1 MLVGPTGGG
10 KTSNYKTLAMAQSE
24 LKKKGVEGYETTHYH
39 ILNPKSI
46 TMEQLYGGLDPS
58 TNEWNDGIAAILV
71 AEASKDESPDKH
83 WIMFDGPVDAL
94 WIESMNTVLDD
105 NKKLC
110 LNSGAII
117 NLTPRMTMMF
127 EVEDLAVASP
137 ATVSRCGM
145 IYMEP
150 EAIGIQPLVQ
160 SWILTLPAS
169 MKLRKTT
176 IPIIEKLFEKYFEPL
191 IKYVRKNCPEPV
203 MTVNNNL
210 ACSFFRLMDC
220 FLVPFHDTEL
230 KKVTPEEV
238 EVFEGFVEGLFIFVL
253 TWTIG
258 ATTNLEGR
266 AKFNIKIKEIMGKDN
281 KFKHPTTGTVY
292 DYMFIKETLEWR
304 IWTETVSEFSIDP
317 KAIYSEI
324 IVPTFDSIRMKFVKG
339 TLVREKKHC
348 LSPGPTGT
356 GKTVNIAQLCGNEM
370 SEDYSY
376 VPVTF
381 SAQTSA
387 NLTQD
392 TIDSKVEKRRK
403 GIYGPPVG
411 KRLIFFV
418 DDLNMPKKEE
428 YGAQPPIEILRQWMD
443 HKGWYSRVTKEF
455 MQLQDI
461 IFICAMG
468 PPGGGRSVLT
478 QRLQRHF
485 NIITYSTLD
494 QTSIEMI
501 FNKIVGRFLGAFAE
515 DVKSQV
521 KNIVDATNLVY
532 QGVEEKLKP
541 IPAKSHYTF
550 NLRDMSKIF
559 QGVCAASPKFVLNKV
574 DLLRLWVHEN
584 QRVFGDRMICEEDKN
599 VLLELLMDQAERKF
613 ETTKEKIFE

>member
-1 MLVGPTGGG
+1 
-10 KTSNYKTLAMAQSE
+10 
-24 LKKKGVEGYETTHYH
+24 
-39 ILNPKSI
+39 
-46 TMEQLYGGLDPS
+46 
-58 TNEWNDGIAAILV
+58 
-71 AEASKDESPDKH
+71 
-83 WIMFDGPVDAL
+83 
-94 WIESMNTVLDD
+94 
-105 NKKLC
+105 
-110 LNSGAII
+110 
-117 NLTPRMTMMF
+117 
-127 EVEDLAVASP
+127 
-137 ATVSRCGM
+137 
-145 IYMEP
+145 
-150 EAIGIQPLVQ
+150 
-160 SWILTLPAS
+160 
-169 MKLRKTT
+169 MK
-176 IPIIEKLFEKYFEPL
+176 Y
-191 IKYVRKNCPEPV
+191 
-203 MTVNNNL
+203 
-210 ACSFFRLMDC
+210 
-220 FLVPFHDTEL
+220 
-230 KKVTPEEV
+230 
-238 EVFEGFVEGLFIFVL
+238 
-253 TWTIG
+253 
-258 ATTNLEGR
+258 
-266 AKFNIKIKEIMGKDN
+266 
-281 KFKHPTTGTVY
+281 
-292 DYMFIKETLEWR
+292 
-304 IWTETVSEFSIDP
+304 
-317 KAIYSEI
+317 
-324 IVPTFDSIRMKFVKG
+324 VKG

-356 GKTVNIAQLCGNEM
+356 GKTVNIAQLCNQEM
-370 SEDYSY
+370 SEDYSC

-443 HKGWYSRVTKEF
+443 HKGWYSRLTKEF

-485 NIITYSTLD
+485 NIITYNILD
-494 QTSIEMI
+494 QTSVEMI
-501 FNKIVGRFLGAFAE
+501 FNKIVGRFLGVFAE
-515 DVKSQV
+515 DVKSQI

-559 QGVCAASPKFVLNKV
+559 QGVCAASPKSVLNKV

-613 ETTKEKIFE
+613 ETTKDKIFDQERIIFSDFSLSMEGENRPY